1 MFFLFLYFCFLTI
14 LIYIATEIK
23 KLFSAILLKINKIY
37 VNYISSIYLFLKYD
51 FHISRINFAD
61 NNRINIRIS
70 VKQIFLTQVSYEFI
84 HYWKKNREKNLF
96 RAHACYTNYFDIKI
110 IRLLLAKFN
119 VRNTLNFKDRHLRR
133 YNLCQFYVF
142 LTLHYYWSS
151 LLIYNSNAKKKGCP
165 VIGAQ
170 FKNNFRIF

>member
-1 MFFLFLYFCFLTI
+1 MTI

-23 KLFSAILLKINKIY
+23 KLFSAILLKMNKIY

-133 YNLCQFYVF
+133 YNLCILCIFNI
-142 LTLHYYWSS
+142 TL
-151 LLIYNSNAKKKGCP
+151 LLKWPFNLQCKKKGCP